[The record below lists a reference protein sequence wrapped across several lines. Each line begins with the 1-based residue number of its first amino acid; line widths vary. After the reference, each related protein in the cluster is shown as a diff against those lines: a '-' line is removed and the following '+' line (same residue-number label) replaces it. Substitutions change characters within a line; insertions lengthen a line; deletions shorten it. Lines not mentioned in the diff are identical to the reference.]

1 MVWHPKLYSEV
12 IEHFKTY
19 WSKERIT
26 ALRKMKKKTTNNKVQ
41 HPVHQHD
48 AWMSRSGEHQTT
60 FGAPNCIEREADF
73 DKQTVTE
80 ELEELSRCVLRKIHR
95 VPNQA
100 LHSNVGKKK
109 PRSWRGCPC
118 NSTAHRQTLGSQ
130 YGAF

>member
-1 MVWHPKLYSEV
+1 MWNVPALDGVVWHPKLYSEV

-73 DKQTVTE
+73 DKQTVTR
-80 ELEELSRCVLRKIHR
+80 ELEGHPQSLLCGLKLLLVFAFPGVHRCVLR
-95 VPNQA
+95 Q
-100 LHSNVGKKK
+100 
-109 PRSWRGCPC
+109 
-118 NSTAHRQTLGSQ
+118 
-130 YGAF
+130 